1 MPLGTAI
8 LDGRLLGDPGLGATT
23 LTPTT
28 RRAAITM
35 RTMDSFWRIAAT
47 GLLGPNTLGRCDRL
61 HIGSKIQ
68 KLCERVV
75 RRTPK
80 RAGLPCPYIG
90 PRGTSRV
97 GLFAF
102 RFTPQAVV
110 RQPRRL
116 TKLGASSPN
125 LPIRHGTYRS
135 APRFKYTHNFGW
147 QRQQELQLWFGSL
160 H

>member
-1 MPLGTAI
+1 MSLEGVAVPLKER
-8 LDGRLLGDPGLGATT
+8 DCHVRT
-23 LTPTT
+23 L
-28 RRAAITM
+28 A
-35 RTMDSFWRIAAT
+35 
-47 GLLGPNTLGRCDRL
+47 L
-61 HIGSKIQ
+61 
-68 KLCERVV
+68 
-75 RRTPK
+75 
-80 RAGLPCPYIG
+80 
-90 PRGTSRV
+90 RGTSRV

-116 TKLGASSPN
+116 TKLGASSSN

-135 APRFKYTHNFGW
+135 APRFKYTRNFGW